1 MLVKEEMLSKLRQ
14 IFGLNLYEAKIWTAL
29 LSRGVSTAGELS
41 EISNVPRSRAYDVLE
56 SLEKKGFIVMKLGKP
71 IKYVA
76 VKPSEVVER
85 TKKLVKQ
92 HADDRVEKLNDLKG
106 GELLEELSLL
116 HKNGIEYIEPA
127 DLSGALRGRSNLY
140 MHLDTMMKN
149 AKSTVDLMTTSD
161 GIVRKAESLKGTL
174 LGLAK
179 KGVKIRIA
187 TQATPESV
195 EALKELGQFCEVRHV
210 DKISSRFCIVDNKE
224 MLFMLLN
231 DREVHPSYDTGIWV
245 TTPYFASALSDLFSH
260 SWNDMK
266 AVDKALKNH

>member
-41 EISNVPRSRAYDVLE
+41 EISNVPRSRAYDILE

-85 TKKLVKQ
+85 TKKVVKQ
-92 HADDRVEKLNDLKG
+92 NADNKVDKLNDLKG
-106 GELLEELSLL
+106 GDLLEELNLL
-116 HKNGIEYIEPA
+116 HKNGIEYIEPS

-140 MHLDTMMKN
+140 MHLETMMKN
-149 AKSTVDLMTTSD
+149 AKTNIDLMTTAE
-161 GIVRKAESLKGTL
+161 GIVRKVESLKGTL
-174 LGLAK
+174 SALAK
-179 KGVKIRIA
+179 KGVKIRVA
-187 TQATPESV
+187 TQVTPESA
-195 EALKELGQFCEVRHV
+195 EALNELAQFCEVRHV

-224 MLFMLLN
+224 LLFMLLN
-231 DREVHPSYDTGIWV
+231 DKEVHPSYDTGIWV

-266 AVDKALKNH
+266 QADKVLKTH